1 MFFTVTILFLLVVG
15 GALFLSARSAQ
26 KTVGEQRIQ
35 KPATSSPKA
44 IPGAAT
50 NPKVIP
56 VKTSPPPKDKP
67 TVDSGSLGDLWLAIA
82 DSASSQ
88 SSYSSS
94 PHSHH
99 DCSSSYDHSSSHDS
113 SCDSD
118 F

>member
-82 DSASSQ
+82 DSASS
-88 SSYSSS
+88 SPSYSSS
-94 PHSHH
+94 SSHP
-99 DCSSSYDHSSSHDS
+99 DCSSSYDHSSSSHDS